1 MTFEDEKNATNLIL
15 MSTVAEVAKNVI
27 RSLDGR
33 GLVLQSENETLT
45 DDTLCHQIVSRINYN
60 LKRQ

>member
-15 MSTVAEVAKNVI
+15 MSTVTEVAKNVI

-33 GLVLQSENETLT
+33 GLVLQSENETVN

-60 LKRQ
+60 LKQR